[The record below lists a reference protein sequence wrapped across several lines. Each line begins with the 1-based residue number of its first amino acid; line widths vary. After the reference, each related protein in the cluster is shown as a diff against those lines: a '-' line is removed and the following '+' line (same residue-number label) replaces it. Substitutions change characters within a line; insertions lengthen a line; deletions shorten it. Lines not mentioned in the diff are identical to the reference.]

1 MATKK
6 KHTRKSA
13 KLYRAVTFESS
24 IYDGEFTL
32 PDVKQAP
39 NSVIAAMERMDLDA
53 LAEWCISAGAS
64 KEDTEI
70 FWEMDLAETR
80 TFIEEWS
87 HGTVG
92 KF

>member
-6 KHTRKSA
+6 KHTRKIA
-13 KLYRAVTFESS
+13 KIYRARTFESS
-24 IYDGEFTL
+24 IFDGEFTL
-32 PDVKQAP
+32 PDVNQAP
-39 NSVIAAMERMDLDA
+39 NSVI
-53 LAEWCISAGAS
+53 AEWCISAGAA

-70 FWEMDLAETR
+70 FWEMDPEETR

>member
-6 KHTRKSA
+6 KHARKSA
-13 KLYRAVTFESS
+13 KLYRSLTFESS
-24 IYDGEFTL
+24 IFDGEFTL
-32 PDVKQAP
+32 PDIKQAP
-39 NSVIAAMERMDLDA
+39 NHVIAAMERMDLDA

-70 FWEMDLAETR
+70 FWEMDPEETQN
-80 TFIEEWS
+80 FIEEWS

>member
-6 KHTRKSA
+6 KHARKSA
-13 KLYRAVTFESS
+13 KLYRSLTFESS
-24 IYDGEFTL
+24 IFDGEFTL
-32 PDVKQAP
+32 PDMKQAP
-39 NSVIAAMERMDLDA
+39 NHVIAAMERMDLDA
-53 LAEWCISAGAS
+53 LTEWCISAGAS

-70 FWEMDLAETR
+70 FWEMDPEETR

-87 HGTVG
+87 RGTVG

>member
-1 MATKK
+1 MAIKK
-6 KHTRKSA
+6 KHTRKSE
-13 KLYRAVTFESS
+13 KLYRSLTFESS
-24 IYDGEFTL
+24 LFNGEFTL
-32 PDVKQAP
+32 PDMKQAP
-39 NSVIAAMERMDLDA
+39 NHVIAAMERLDLNTLID
-53 LAEWCISAGAS
+53 WCISAGAA

-70 FWEMDLAETR
+70 FWEMDTEETK

>member
-6 KHTRKSA
+6 KHARKSA
-13 KLYRAVTFESS
+13 KLYRSLTFESS
-24 IYDGEFTL
+24 IFDGEFTL
-32 PDVKQAP
+32 PDMKQAP
-39 NSVIAAMERMDLDA
+39 NHVIAAMERMDLDA

-70 FWEMDLAETR
+70 FWEMDPEETR

-87 HGTVG
+87 RGAVG

>member
-6 KHTRKSA
+6 KHARKSA
-13 KLYRAVTFESS
+13 KLYRSLTFESS
-24 IYDGEFTL
+24 IFDGEFTL
-32 PDVKQAP
+32 PDIKQAP
-39 NSVIAAMERMDLDA
+39 NHVIAAMERMDLDA

-70 FWEMDLAETR
+70 FWEMDPEETQNL
-80 TFIEEWS
+80 IEEWS

>member
-39 NSVIAAMERMDLDA
+39 NSVIAAMERMDLEA

-70 FWEMDLAETR
+70 FWEMDLGETR

>member
-6 KHTRKSA
+6 KHTRKSE
-13 KLYRAVTFESS
+13 KIYRARTFESS
-24 IYDGEFTL
+24 IFDGEFTL

-39 NSVIAAMERMDLDA
+39 NSVIVAMERMDLDA
-53 LAEWCISAGAS
+53 LAEWCISAGAA

-70 FWEMDLAETR
+70 FWEMDPDETR

>member
-13 KLYRAVTFESS
+13 KIYRAITFESS
-24 IYDGEFTL
+24 IFDGEFTL

-39 NSVIAAMERMDLDA
+39 NSVIAAMERLDLAA

-70 FWEMDLAETR
+70 FWDMDPEETR
-80 TFIEEWS
+80 IFIEEWS